1 MKMLKGDLVMEL
13 REQLTFYRGI
23 LLQKLAGVQEKEE
36 IIEIMLIL
44 AVGMLA
50 GLYNPHQVAQ
60 QLEISPQAF
69 YEKLKAMN
77 EKQIRELLESMMMD
91 VALVRLKQYQEL
103 SAASRSR
110 LEVSITVDDSLIK
123 RLGKA
128 LAYVW
133 SWYSGQI
140 HQVTTGQDLLG
151 IVLKVGKEIIPL
163 KLVMVSKQGD
173 DNTEKPKL
181 LLTEMT
187 ALKASFLQDG
197 IDITNLGV
205 SFDSWWLSEDLSEK
219 LTALGFH
226 KQVICAKSNTQLK
239 IGKERKSIAEHF
251 FDNELKSGWGHTT
264 PARRLIGTN
273 PTLGKVVVVLFNV
286 ARSKA
291 FAILIPDA
299 PLRTC
304 EALRIWLNHPAVE
317 TFWKRLKQWLG
328 HGKMQ
333 LQKSSGAWAELCLR
347 VLAYFLAM
355 RLFDNQ
361 VRTLNQLYHWLRRQK
376 TFIDLI
382 REHFQPSFLSTYEV
396 ACA

>member
-1 MKMLKGDLVMEL
+1 MEL
-13 REQLTFYRGI
+13 QEQLTFYRGI
-23 LLQKLAGVQEKEE
+23 LLQKLGRVQEKEE

-44 AVGMLA
+44 AVGMLS

-60 QLEISPQAF
+60 QLEISPQEF

-110 LEVSITVDDSLIK
+110 LEVSLTVDDSLIK
-123 RLGKA
+123 RLGKM
-128 LAYVW
+128 LSYVW

-151 IVLKVGKEIIPL
+151 IVLKIGKEIIPL
-163 KLVMVSKQGD
+163 KLVLVSKQD
-173 DNTEKPKL
+173 DQNKETPEL
-181 LLTEMT
+181 LLKELA
-187 ALKASFLQDG
+187 ALKAAFLQAG
-197 IDITNLGV
+197 IDITNLGI

-239 IGKERKSIAEHF
+239 IGKEKKSITEHF
-251 FDNELKSGWGHTT
+251 FDAELKPGWGHTT

-317 TFWKRLKQWLG
+317 TFWKRFKQWLG

-333 LQKSSGAWAELCLR
+333 LQKSSGAWVELCLR

-361 VRTLNQLYHWLRRQK
+361 VHTLNQLYHWLRRQK
-376 TFIDLI
+376 TFRDLI
-382 REHFQPSFLSTYEV
+382 LEHFHPSFLETYTFS
-396 ACA
+396 CA